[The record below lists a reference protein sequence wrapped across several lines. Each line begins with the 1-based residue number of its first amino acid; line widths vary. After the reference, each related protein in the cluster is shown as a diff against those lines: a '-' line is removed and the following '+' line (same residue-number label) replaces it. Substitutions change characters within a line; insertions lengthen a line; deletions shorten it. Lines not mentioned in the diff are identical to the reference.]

1 MEKKFTRFNKLKT
14 GERKIRRYRDGAV
27 GSFPSVRN
35 GTFFRTF
42 CYFLITFCF
51 AIRVWNWKLDT
62 VTWIWYSNT
71 FDILSFNFYFI
82 FAINCILWGCPVCN
96 NVDWYFCWYFK
107 EENVASSGTKQKFE
121 IKNRDH
127 LHLNIRILILIWIF
141 LFYFI
146 DNTLFAIF
154 NLLQFMNTFVYSK
167 E

>member
-51 AIRVWNWKLDT
+51 VIRVWNWKLDT

-71 FDILSFNFYFI
+71 FDIKYPIFQFLFYIRNKLYFMGVVQFVIMLIDI
-82 FAINCILWGCPVCN
+82 F
-96 NVDWYFCWYFK
+96 VDISKRKMSHHQETKVWNKKSRSLAFK
-107 EENVASSGTKQKFE
+107 YS
-121 IKNRDH
+121 
-127 LHLNIRILILIWIF
+127 NIDSNLILIWIF

-146 DNTLFAIF
+146 DNSLFAIF
-154 NLLQFMNTFVYSK
+154 NLL
-167 E
+167 